1 LELRRDLPKTRVMKV
16 KPVNGRSIVGKGRD
30 KGKMKMSAADLEAST
45 FVQDLEDTD
54 DDKDDDNNDGDEP
67 VFLHETIAKR
77 LADKYTYR
85 SSSSSS
91 IGSSSL
97 VDLSAPTSR
106 ARAKPKRSTP
116 ATATAMATMRT
127 KATLAQPPS
136 PPREPVPVPDW
147 LGKTAV
153 LLQLKCCVICR
164 KQWKK
169 SDSGAA
175 RWVRFTCL
183 SFVYFLGCV
192 QHGFSPD

>member
-1 LELRRDLPKTRVMKV
+1 
-16 KPVNGRSIVGKGRD
+16 
-30 KGKMKMSAADLEAST
+30 MKMSAADLEAST

-127 KATLAQPPS
+127 KATASSTPRASLSLAQPPS